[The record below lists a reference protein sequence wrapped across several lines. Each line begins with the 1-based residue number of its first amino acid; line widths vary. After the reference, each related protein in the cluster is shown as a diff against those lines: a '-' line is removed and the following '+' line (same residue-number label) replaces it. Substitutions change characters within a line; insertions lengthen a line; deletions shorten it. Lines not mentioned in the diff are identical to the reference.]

1 MPVVTA
7 ESLSTELEWVAQ
19 RIADLPLEHPHE
31 LQTAF
36 QWVVAVIAS
45 LSRLELI
52 DIEHAHALNDEV
64 HRGFSLPS
72 PRMPWS
78 EASWLGGSKVV
89 TQGVWADTGK
99 PSPRERLN
107 WSRRIRALAPAQL
120 PQSVGQQAHPAFPD
134 RHPR

>member
-19 RIADLPLEHPHE
+19 RIADLPLEHPHY
-31 LQTAF
+31 LPTAF

-64 HRGFSLPS
+64 HRAFS
-72 PRMPWS
+72 
-78 EASWLGGSKVV
+78 AI
-89 TQGVWADTGK
+89 TT
-99 PSPRERLN
+99 N
-107 WSRRIRALAPAQL
+107 ALE
-120 PQSVGQQAHPAFPD
+120 
-134 RHPR
+134 